1 MRRTYPRAKDVWAGD
16 DEHFRYNDA
25 IATARKSEYP
35 MLHGM
40 SIPQKLVPYINVS
53 GITYL
58 DHAGT
63 TLPSVSLIDAFSRQ
77 QKRLLLANPHSAL
90 ATSPNLTQTV
100 VQATRLQ
107 VLKLFNASPDHF
119 DVIFVANATAAT
131 KLVFD
136 TFRDQEQGFDYYY
149 HRDCHTSLVGGRE
162 LAQQHCCFSGANADD
177 TTEWWLRQNS
187 RNEDASSSQRPKLF
201 AYPAQSN
208 MNGRRLPLSW
218 PAIMRT
224 EGNHRNTFVLL
235 DVAAYVSTSPLDL
248 SDHEAAP
255 DFLTMSFYKVF
266 GFPNLGALLVRKAAA
281 HLFDRRRYFGGG
293 TTDMITCN
301 EDPWV
306 AKKKSFCASV
316 EDGTGPA
323 HSILALNCAI
333 DVHRRMYGGLEQVS
347 KHTSWLAQQ
356 LYDQLRLLRHSNGR
370 PVCVMYK
377 DPASTYGDR
386 TSQGAT
392 VAFNTFA
399 SDGKYFD
406 TALVSNEAMARNIH
420 IRAGSLCNPAGMA
433 HALGINDD
441 ELRRVYAAGLRC
453 GEGNNWTGMPLGIVR
468 VSFGACSTQ
477 DDVGVFMNF
486 MRTSFVDRISDSNE
500 SQQRLVVD
508 EKKMKMP
515 GSSSLPSS
523 ISSISVTLV
532 RSGRPEEEADSYW
545 KSRLKSV
552 KSRAT
557 LRSRG

>member
-1 MRRTYPRAKDVWAGD
+1 
-16 DEHFRYNDA
+16 
-25 IATARKSEYP
+25 
-35 MLHGM
+35 M
-40 SIPQKLVPYINVS
+40 SSPQSIESYINVA

-63 TLPSVSLIDAFSRQ
+63 TLPSVSLIDAFSTQ

-90 ATSPNLTQTV
+90 AKSPNLTQTL
-100 VQATRLQ
+100 VQETRLQ

-119 DVIFVANATAAT
+119 DVIFVANATAAA

-162 LAQQHCCFSGANADD
+162 LAQQHSCFSGANADD
-177 TTEWWLRQNS
+177 TTESWLRQNS
-187 RNEDASSSQRPKLF
+187 RNEDASSWQRPKLF

-218 PAIMRT
+218 PAVMRR
-224 EGNHRNTFVLL
+224 EGNHGNTFVLL

-255 DFLTMSFYKVF
+255 DFLTMSFYKIF
-266 GFPNLGALLVRKAAA
+266 GFPNLGALLVRNAAA
-281 HLFDRRRYFGGG
+281 HIFDRRRYFGGG

-301 EDPWV
+301 EDSWV
-306 AKKKSFCASV
+306 ARKRGFCASV

-333 DVHRRMYGGLEQVS
+333 NAHQEMYGGLQQVS
-347 KHTSWLAQQ
+347 KHTSWLARQ
-356 LYDQLRLLRHSNGR
+356 LYGQMKSLQHSNGR
-370 PVCVMYK
+370 PVCVIYK
-377 DPASTYGDR
+377 DPASTYGDHI
-386 TSQGAT
+386 SQGAT
-392 VAFNTFA
+392 IAFNIFA
-399 SDGKYFD
+399 TDGRYFD

-420 IRAGSLCNPAGMA
+420 VRAGSLCNPAGMA
-433 HALGINDD
+433 YALGIDDD
-441 ELRRVYAAGLRC
+441 ELRRIYAAGLRC
-453 GEGNNWTGMPLGIVR
+453 GEGSNWTGMPLGMVR
-468 VSFGACSTQ
+468 VSFGACSTR
-477 DDVGVFMNF
+477 DDVDVFMNF
-486 MRTSFVDRISDSNE
+486 MRTSFVDRVSNRDDS
-500 SQQRLVVD
+500 QPRLVD
-508 EKKMKMP
+508 ERKLKMLN
-515 GSSSLPSS
+515 SSSLPRS

-532 RSGRPEEEADSYW
+532 RSDGQEKEQGGYW
-545 KSRLKSV
+545 KSRLASV